1 MYENK
6 GRQSK
11 AIYFVRTKVHR
22 TMNNSNNSNTVKQP
36 TLEAKELTGRVRVIY
51 PHVGEGRP

>member
-36 TLEAKELTGRVRVIY
+36 TLEAKELN
-51 PHVGEGRP
+51 GEG